1 MDTVRKYV
9 VGLTGGIGSGKSAA
23 ADIFR
28 ALGITVVDADTLS
41 REVVEPG
48 QPALEAIAEHFGSD
62 VINADGGLD
71 RAAMRSRVFADPDQR
86 EWLEALLHPLIA
98 DLIRLR
104 LDGAAS
110 PYAVLETPL
119 LFETEQHR
127 LVDRTLVIDVG
138 EETQLA
144 RAMQRDASDA
154 DTIRSIIGAQ
164 MERSERASRADD
176 VICNEGS
183 LAQLEA
189 AIQALHERY
198 LEMTKQ
204 R

>member
-1 MDTVRKYV
+1 MDAARKYV

-28 ALGITVVDADTLS
+28 SLGISVVDADTLS

-48 QPALEAIAEHFGSD
+48 QPALEAIADHFGSD
-62 VINADGGLD
+62 VIGADGGLD
-71 RAAMRSRVFADPDQR
+71 RAAMRSRVFADPAQR

-98 DLIRLR
+98 DLIRRR
-104 LDGAAS
+104 LGAASS

-119 LFETEQHR
+119 LFETEQYR

-138 EETQLA
+138 EDTQLE
-144 RAMQRDASDA
+144 RAMRRDASDA

-164 MERSERASRADD
+164 IERGERAARADD
-176 VICNEGS
+176 VISNEGS
-183 LAQLEA
+183 LAQLES
-189 AIQALHERY
+189 AIHALHEKY
-198 LEMTKQ
+198 LGMTKE